1 MVYGDKEMKITL
13 RIWVLIIVILISL
26 LSIFGMPPLALEKG
40 VMVTSVNQNSTAFQD
55 GLRVGMVILQINGV
69 DIKTLQDY
77 SNAMQSMSNLEENQT
92 QKLII
97 KTNSIEII
105 NLFTKEV
112 IDDISIKEIPKTRII
127 TGLDLQGGARALV
140 ETDQDLSDQE
150 LTDLIA
156 VSEQRLNVY
165 GLSDVKFF
173 KVITSSGE
181 RLMGIEIAGSS
192 PDDLEELIAKQG

>member
-97 KTNSIEII
+97 KTNSLEII
-105 NLFTKEV
+105 NLFTKQGKFEAKIGNETV
-112 IDDISIKEIPKTRII
+112 FVGGNKDITHVGRTGTDAII
-127 TGLDLQGGARALV
+127 SQCYAIQGGEAC
-140 ETDQDLSDQE
+140 
-150 LTDLIA
+150 
-156 VSEQRLNVY
+156 N
-165 GLSDVKFF
+165 F
-173 KVITSSGE
+173 
-181 RLMGIEIAGSS
+181 
-192 PDDLEELIAKQG
+192 